1 MDREE
6 SLIYQL
12 DLIVTDTFTSYNPPT
27 LINLFCLHF
36 AIDNMVNL
44 KNNTVTDYY
53 EAYHNELAGH
63 AEYMIFLPLVNY
75 STAFWIQLSTTS
87 ETKTEAKQNK
97 NTKKNKGNQLSL
109 IKSK

>member
-6 SLIYQL
+6 SLIHQL
-12 DLIVTDTFTSYNPPT
+12 HLIVTDTFTSYNPPT

-44 KNNTVTDYY
+44 KNNIVTDYY

-63 AEYMIFLPLVNY
+63 AEYMIFLPLVYY
-75 STAFWIQLSTTS
+75 STPFWIQLSTPQKQKQRQNK
-87 ETKTEAKQNK
+87 TKTQRK
-97 NTKKNKGNQLSL
+97 TKEIS
-109 IKSK
+109 

>member
-63 AEYMIFLPLVNY
+63 T
-75 STAFWIQLSTTS
+75 TAFWIQLSTTS